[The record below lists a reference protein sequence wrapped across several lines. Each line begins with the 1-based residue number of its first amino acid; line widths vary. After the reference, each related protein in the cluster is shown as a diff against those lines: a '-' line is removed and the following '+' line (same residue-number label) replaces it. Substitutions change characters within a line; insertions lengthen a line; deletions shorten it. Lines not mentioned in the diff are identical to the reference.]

1 MPVGSRGGQ
10 PAGGAAGLVFP
21 SKCHRGG
28 VEPMSLAQAIPQ
40 HRSGSFFIPP
50 PKELWHPGI
59 QNRRKWRQRVEMG
72 GKVSLKRATDGD
84 FALNRV
90 LKWTKRAKN
99 SVFVPKITCFV
110 KIWFVEHR
118 LLEEIILNEV
128 SLGGS
133 PTISA
138 TLF

>member
-1 MPVGSRGGQ
+1 M
-10 PAGGAAGLVFP
+10 
-21 SKCHRGG
+21 
-28 VEPMSLAQAIPQ
+28 
-40 HRSGSFFIPP
+40 
-50 PKELWHPGI
+50 
-59 QNRRKWRQRVEMG
+59 EMG
-72 GKVSLKRATDGD
+72 GKISLIRARDSD

-90 LKWTKRAKN
+90 LKWMKRAKH

-110 KIWFVEHR
+110 KVCFAEHR

-138 TLF
+138 TMLIIINFIMCQGGKEKACFLCDSM

>member
-1 MPVGSRGGQ
+1 M
-10 PAGGAAGLVFP
+10 
-21 SKCHRGG
+21 
-28 VEPMSLAQAIPQ
+28 
-40 HRSGSFFIPP
+40 
-50 PKELWHPGI
+50 
-59 QNRRKWRQRVEMG
+59 EMG

-138 TLF
+138 TVLIIINFIMCPEGKEKGCFLCDYMG